1 MEHPSTQTPGAGSR
15 HTGAGIDS
23 RGGAPPVVLPD
34 ALDDDSVL
42 ALDSVEGRDLPAHRH
57 DGPPM
62 EPPRPVLALLG
73 LAGLGMVI
81 APFVFVFLLIS
92 QPESP
97 PGAVNISP
105 AAQQPIRNAQGELLP
120 VQPGEPEEGEALVN
134 VPPSP
139 TGEAQPDAVEAAP
152 PSTPPVPTQ
161 QTLPD
166 RARGEVPT
174 TTPPAQ

>member
-1 MEHPSTQTPGAGSR
+1 MAHPGTQVPSAGSP
-15 HTGAGIDS
+15 HTAAGIDS
-23 RGGAPPVVLPD
+23 RGGAPPVVMPD

-42 ALDSVEGRDLPAHRH
+42 ALGSLEARDLPAQRH
-57 DGPPM
+57 DGPPLDA
-62 EPPRPVLALLG
+62 PRPVLALLG
-73 LAGLGMVI
+73 LVGLGMVI
-81 APFVFVFLLIS
+81 APFVFVFLLMS

-105 AAQQPIRNAQGELLP
+105 AAQQPIRDAQGELLP

-139 TGEAQPDAVEAAP
+139 TGEAQPDAVDAAP
-152 PSTPPVPTQ
+152 PRTPPVPTQ